1 MPGYV
6 SADPLHATI
15 LAGVA
20 ALQCKGGIIGA
31 NPGAANDTLFF
42 GCYIPLH
49 ATTATTLT
57 ITGIADNTGTQQP
70 WVISGST
77 TIDTSFTL
85 PAGLLN
91 ELAAYTFTPSV
102 AGVIVVYTRAFTG
115 GQ

>member
-6 SADPLHATI
+6 SSDPLHATI
-15 LAGVA
+15 LAGTS
-20 ALQCKGGIIGA
+20 ALQCKGGVIGTNA
-31 NPGAANDTLFF
+31 GAANDTLFL

-57 ITGIADNTGTQQP
+57 ITGLNDNTGTPQS

-77 TIDTSFTL
+77 TVDTSFLL
-85 PAGLLN
+85 PVGILN
-91 ELAAYTFTPSV
+91 DAAAYTFTPSV
-102 AGVIVVYTRAFTG
+102 AGVIVVYTRAFSG

>member
-6 SADPLHATI
+6 SSDPLHATI

-20 ALQCKGGIIGA
+20 ALQCKAGIIGA
-31 NPGAANDTLFF
+31 AVGQANDTLFL

-57 ITGIADNTGTQQP
+57 VTGIADNTGAQQP

-77 TIDTSFTL
+77 TVDTIFTL
-85 PAGLLN
+85 PAGILN

-102 AGVIVVYTRAFTG
+102 AGAVVVYTRAFVS